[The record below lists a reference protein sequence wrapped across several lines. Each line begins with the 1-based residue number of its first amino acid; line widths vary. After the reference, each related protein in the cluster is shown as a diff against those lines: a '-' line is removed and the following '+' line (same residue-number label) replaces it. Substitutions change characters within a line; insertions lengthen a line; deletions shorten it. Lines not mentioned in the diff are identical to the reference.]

1 MVKWLVVQSV
11 LLNDQP
17 FSHLTIQPFNH
28 SAIYQLISYLRFLLR
43 SGNAHG
49 LHSPFVFGLYTDVIQ
64 HDGAYAAFA
73 PIEARRQELLASSAS
88 LTVTDFGAGS
98 RTGAGRQRRISDIAR
113 TAAKSPAL
121 AQLLFRLVNF
131 QKPRLVLELGTSL
144 GLTTAYLAAADARA
158 RVLTFE
164 GCPQTAAVAR
174 ETFAALRLGHVEL
187 IEGNLDAT
195 LAPTLAALPTP
206 IDFAFFDGNHR
217 YEPTLRYFEQCL
229 AHRTEHSL
237 FVLDD
242 IHWSADMERAWTAV
256 QQHPAV
262 TVTVDLFDVGLVF
275 FRPNQ
280 PKQHFTLRH
289 HHPLDRL
296 LDRARRLSA

>member
-1 MVKWLVVQSV
+1 M
-11 LLNDQP
+11 
-17 FSHLTIQPFNH
+17 
-28 SAIYQLISYLRFLLR
+28 LR

-49 LHSPFVFGLYTDVIQ
+49 LHSPFVFGLYTNVIQ
-64 HDGAYAAFA
+64 HDGTYAAFA
-73 PIEARRQELLASSAS
+73 PIEARRQELLASPAS
-88 LTVTDFGAGS
+88 LTVTDFGAGA
-98 RTGAGRQRRISDIAR
+98 RTGAGRQRRLRDIAR

-131 QKPRLVLELGTSL
+131 QRPRLVLELGTSL
-144 GLTTAYLAAADARA
+144 GLTTAYLAAAAPRA
-158 RVLTFE
+158 RVFTFE

-174 ETFAALRLGHVEL
+174 ETFAALRFNNIEL
-187 IEGNLDAT
+187 IEGNFDAT
-195 LAPTLAALPTP
+195 LAPTLAALTAP

-242 IHWSADMERAWTAV
+242 IHWSADMERAWAAV
-256 QQHPAV
+256 RQHPAV
-262 TVTVDLFDVGLVF
+262 TLTIDLFDVGLVF
-275 FRPNQ
+275 FRRQ

-296 LDRARRLSA
+296 LDHARRLSA